1 MSMLPREVLHDEWTV
16 LTCSYSGNGKEK
28 WAKIQAEQAKNEL
41 GETVDNLAS
50 QTKVKVQDAVQEVKK
65 TVS

>member
-1 MSMLPREVLHDEWTV
+1 MLILI
-16 LTCSYSGNGKEK
+16 CSGTGKEK
-28 WAKIQAEQAKNEL
+28 WAKIHAEKAKGEL
-41 GETVDNLAS
+41 GETIDNAAS

>member
-1 MSMLPREVLHDEWTV
+1 MRHIIKMLTIL
-16 LTCSYSGNGKEK
+16 CSGAGKEK
-28 WAKIQAEQAKNEL
+28 WAKTQAEKAKSEL

>member
-1 MSMLPREVLHDEWTV
+1 MCLGQMLCDECTV
-16 LTCSYSGNGKEK
+16 LTANHSGNGKEK
-28 WAKIQAEQAKNEL
+28 WAKLQAEKAKNEL